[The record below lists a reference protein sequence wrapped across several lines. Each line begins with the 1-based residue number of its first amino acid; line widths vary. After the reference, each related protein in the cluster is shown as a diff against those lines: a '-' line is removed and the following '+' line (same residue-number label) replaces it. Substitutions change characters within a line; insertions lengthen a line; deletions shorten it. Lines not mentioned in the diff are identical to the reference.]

1 MTPNDRPDLVRS
13 WSLHLGLAATEL
25 LPSSYPDHHR
35 HFALMDGVEGS
46 FAFSEEVEDEGLA
59 LDWTWSSQL
68 SVHVS
73 IAGDAVLARQVTPN
87 APLLKFSRK
96 QIERNLEGFL
106 DVLASRQVQ
115 PPASIV
121 DHVVRC
127 FRSHRHVAA
136 QHNLSSEESLGT
148 FLTMVDDKIRSQTS
162 PLDPRLPPDH
172 RDRLYEELSFNPLM
186 RREAHLALTMRHAA
200 SVVFQE
206 THAELSTDPVQ
217 KPLIGLATVP
227 GRATDNRAGAYYTP
241 PGLARLL
248 TDLAVAPYLDRDI
261 IRIADPACGSG
272 IFLSEAACSLQRLG
286 FQGRIELIGLDLSGS
301 AIEMARFALKHNEA
315 AAGATIRLCREDFLN
330 VTRPLNADVIVTN
343 PPWGAV
349 PYLEPAVRDRAKE
362 ILGTSF
368 VNRPDLSMVF
378 TTLALSHLR
387 QGGTLATL
395 VPAGVL
401 GQAGGKRWRSS
412 IVEATDVDLVAVL
425 GDHGLFRYATVNVAA
440 LVLRNTRPPQ
450 RLPSVMLWASQQR
463 GASSAALRRL
473 RRWHDGDRRSE
484 RTPAWSIQRV
494 PPNSLLERDDW
505 TPRPMTLG
513 DLPER
518 LVHSAH
524 IATVGSLFHV
534 ELGIR
539 AGRMKNRLQLSSID
553 FKALPTEERRL
564 FRPVAE
570 TRSVNR
576 GRVRPV
582 SWAFYPDSPM
592 SAKEIG
598 NKAPVFF
605 ERFLSDLTIGDT
617 DVVDFE
623 RPRRATNTVRRPR
636 IVARAFVSVDSFAV
650 DDEGSYVV
658 IQGYS
663 WLPQSAIVDGPFHV
677 REMLFDYSLILNSTV
692 FFLLARESARI
703 VAGGQVDGAKRQVA
717 KIPLPDLS
725 ALYLDFPEVRSA
737 AAKLREVAP
746 TVYPDRGELDRFA
759 AKAYRTDIRDW
770 PVA

>member
-1 MTPNDRPDLVRS
+1 M
-13 WSLHLGLAATEL
+13 
-25 LPSSYPDHHR
+25 
-35 HFALMDGVEGS
+35 
-46 FAFSEEVEDEGLA
+46 
-59 LDWTWSSQL
+59 
-68 SVHVS
+68 
-73 IAGDAVLARQVTPN
+73 
-87 APLLKFSRK
+87 
-96 QIERNLEGFL
+96 
-106 DVLASRQVQ
+106 
-115 PPASIV
+115 
-121 DHVVRC
+121 
-127 FRSHRHVAA
+127 
-136 QHNLSSEESLGT
+136 
-148 FLTMVDDKIRSQTS
+148 
-162 PLDPRLPPDH
+162 
-172 RDRLYEELSFNPLM
+172 
-186 RREAHLALTMRHAA
+186 
-200 SVVFQE
+200 
-206 THAELSTDPVQ
+206 
-217 KPLIGLATVP
+217 
-227 GRATDNRAGAYYTP
+227 
-241 PGLARLL
+241 L

-301 AIEMARFALKHNEA
+301 AIEMARFALKRNEA
-315 AAGATIRLCREDFLN
+315 AAGATIRLRREDFLN

-343 PPWGAV
+343 PPWAAV
-349 PYLEPAVRDRAKE
+349 PYWNRRSATEHRRFSVR
-362 ILGTSF
+362 SF
-368 VNRPDLSMVF
+368 VNRPIS
-378 TTLALSHLR
+378 AWSLR
-387 QGGTLATL
+387 
-395 VPAGVL
+395 
-401 GQAGGKRWRSS
+401 RWRSRICDKAARWRRS
-412 IVEATDVDLVAVL
+412 YRLECSAKQAASD
-425 GDHGLFRYATVNVAA
+425 GDHPLSRQLTWTWSRCLVIMACSDTPASTLPRWSFAIRGRHNVS
-440 LVLRNTRPPQ
+440 
-450 RLPSVMLWASQQR
+450 RLSCCGPANSGVRVAPLSDDSGGGTMEC
-463 GASSAALRRL
+463 
-473 RRWHDGDRRSE
+473 RRSE

-539 AGRMKNRLQLSSID
+539 AGRMKNRLQLSSVD

-570 TRSVNR
+570 TRSVSR

-623 RPRRATNTVRRPR
+623 RPRRATNTLRRPR
-636 IVARAFVSVDSFAV
+636 IVARAFISVDSFAV
-650 DDEGSYVV
+650 DDHGSYVV

-759 AKAYRTDIRDW
+759 AKTYRTDIRDW